1 LQRAA
6 RYNAHKPI
14 AFLRIFAMHLTAEQ
28 LQRAA
33 DFVRSYLRR
42 TASSKE
48 SHKAEFR
55 AENRWQHSLNVQ
67 KNIRALADGE
77 GIPSDSRAVCDLAA
91 LFHDVDHYT
100 VDYEYHGL
108 RGAETA
114 THFLLSEGYPPP
126 FVERVAEAIRRHHNE
141 FEDDVPLEDQMR
153 AVVTNASLEARLLM
167 DAETLDKIGAS
178 NIIQSLLTLG
188 RIGTKPINVAA
199 RELVAGFPLE
209 RAHEWYRTLITPT
222 GRKLGAQR
230 LAFYEQF
237 LAQIESEIVIED
249 PYPER
254 APQDI

>member
-1 LQRAA
+1 
-6 RYNAHKPI
+6 
-14 AFLRIFAMHLTAEQ
+14 MHLTAEQ

-153 AVVTNASLEARLLM
+153 AIVTNASLEARLLM

-209 RAHEWYRTLITPT
+209 RAHEWYHTLITPT
-222 GRKLGAQR
+222 GRRLGAQR

-254 APQDI
+254 TVQDI